1 MYKSKF
7 KKFGGEQIPDVVEY
21 IKEIMEREP
30 GSVVSVGCDSI
41 QVRRRTIYAVTVM
54 IYDTEVKKGA
64 HVVFFRES
72 CPKIRETQERLYKEA
87 QFLHDVGTWINDE
100 LEKVG
105 VTRDLPELEK
115 RKYKYH
121 LQKSAGE
128 YANIELHNEEAVV
141 RNLVMTDVDLMDT
154 KATIDFIA
162 KAKPSLIIDA
172 AAKVG
177 GIGAN
182 NSFPVEFLADNLT
195 IQSNLMNAAHKAGV
209 PNFVFLGSSC
219 IYPRNCAQPIKEEYL
234 MTGPLE
240 ETNSAYAVA
249 KIAGIEMVNSY
260 RKEYGT
266 KWISLMPT
274 NLYGPRDNFD
284 LAASHVLPAFIRR
297 FVEAAESG
305 ASKVT
310 LWGSGAP
317 LREFLH
323 VDDLA
328 KAVVLAAEKYDS
340 SMHLNVGTGEDLS
353 IKALAQKVANAAGF
367 TGQIEW
373 DASKPDGTPRK
384 VLDVSRMRA
393 LGWKPTITLD
403 EGIASTIAWYKEANA
418 RGEVRK

>member
-1 MYKSKF
+1 MTVIVAGATGLAGSAIVKAFESQ
-7 KKFGGEQIPDVVEY
+7 GQDV
-21 IKEIMEREP
+21 IGINR
-30 GSVVSVGCDSI
+30 SV
-41 QVRRRTIYAVTVM
+41 
-54 IYDTEVKKGA
+54 
-64 HVVFFRES
+64 
-72 CPKIRETQERLYKEA
+72 
-87 QFLHDVGTWINDE
+87 
-100 LEKVG
+100 
-105 VTRDLPELEK
+105 
-115 RKYKYH
+115 
-121 LQKSAGE
+121 
-128 YANIELHNEEAVV
+128 
-141 RNLVMTDVDLMDT
+141 VDLMDT
-154 KATIDFIA
+154 KATEEFIA
-162 KAKPSLIIDA
+162 KSKPSLIVDA

-182 NSFPVEFLADNLT
+182 NSYPVEFLSDNIA
-195 IQSNLMNAAHKAGV
+195 IQGNLMRAAHKANV

-240 ETNSAYAVA
+240 ATNSAYAVA
-249 KIAGIEMVNSY
+249 KIAGIELVNSY

-305 ASKVT
+305 ADKVT

-328 KAVVLAAEKYDS
+328 KAVVLAAEKYNS

-353 IKALAQKVANAAGF
+353 IKSLAQKVANAAGF

-384 VLDVSRMRA
+384 VLDVSRIKA

-403 EGIASTIAWYKEANA
+403 EGITSTIAWYKEANA

>member
-1 MYKSKF
+1 MTVIVAGATGLAGSAIVKAFKSK
-7 KKFGGEQIPDVVEY
+7 GQ
-21 IKEIMEREP
+21 
-30 GSVVSVGCDSI
+30 SVISINRSV
-41 QVRRRTIYAVTVM
+41 
-54 IYDTEVKKGA
+54 
-64 HVVFFRES
+64 
-72 CPKIRETQERLYKEA
+72 
-87 QFLHDVGTWINDE
+87 
-100 LEKVG
+100 
-105 VTRDLPELEK
+105 
-115 RKYKYH
+115 
-121 LQKSAGE
+121 
-128 YANIELHNEEAVV
+128 
-141 RNLVMTDVDLMDT
+141 VDLMDA
-154 KATIDFIA
+154 KATEDFIA
-162 KAKPSLIIDA
+162 KTRPTLIVDA

-182 NSFPVEFLADNLT
+182 NSFPVEFLSDNLA

-219 IYPRNCAQPIKEEYL
+219 IYPRDCAQPIKEEYL

-240 ETNSAYAVA
+240 ETNSAYAIA

-284 LAASHVLPAFIRR
+284 LSASHVLPAFIRR

-305 ASKVT
+305 ASTVT
-310 LWGSGAP
+310 LWGSGSP

-328 KAVVLAAEKYDS
+328 QAVVVASEKYDS
-340 SMHLNVGTGEDLS
+340 SLHLNVGSGDDLS
-353 IKALAQKVANAAGF
+353 IKELAIKVAAVAGF
-367 TGQIEW
+367 TGKIEW
-373 DASKPDGTPRK
+373 DSSKPDGTPRK
-384 VLDVSRMRA
+384 VLDVSRMKA

-403 EGIASTIAWYKEANA
+403 QGIASTIAWYKEANA